1 LEELDE
7 GRILAIDKEGDV
19 VNCGLLQYEFEP
31 DDERHCVPRLVCYNF
46 AAPLIEEAAPITSAP
61 DAMVAAR

>member
-1 LEELDE
+1 MDE
-7 GRILAIDKEGDV
+7 AQILTIDKEGEV
-19 VNCGLLQYEFEP
+19 LNCGVCEYDFEP
-31 DDERHCVPRLVCYNF
+31 DDARLCVPKLVRYNF